1 MKKKVRFD
9 KIKFIDKGDST
20 LSHLASNP
28 LLSLIQEW
36 RLVVHCEKQKEKK
49 KLLTVHLVE
58 SKTKRGKKKRE
69 R

>member
-9 KIKFIDKGDST
+9 KMKFIDKGDST

-49 KLLTVHLVE
+49 IAY
-58 SKTKRGKKKRE
+58 SPFG
-69 R
+69 